1 MSPKPERKDEVLE
14 VFRAL
19 SLEAPEDRRRLRLLP
34 ALEDIGEKLR
44 VSRYERAETRNNTA
58 VEEDGAQLERAS

>member
-1 MSPKPERKDEVLE
+1 MSAKPERKDAVLE

-19 SLEAPEDRRRLRLLP
+19 SLEVSEDRRRLRLL
-34 ALEDIGEKLR
+34 ADLEGIGEKLR

-58 VEEDGAQLERAS
+58 VEEDGAQLEPAS